1 MPRANASDDSSDRL
15 KTIPVLSRQVTRLYE
30 MFWPVVDLINMG
42 KEIRLMSVEEKEEF
56 KAEMSSDEKRIYRIL
71 KKLLYEEP
79 SLIEKVMNA
88 PREHIGALTRD
99 LKKML
104 STGQSNGRSEDMSKV
119 GREMPGWKAM
129 AWNPPLPE
137 KHMRGMFHIQCA
149 ELLAPI
155 QYDWTDPKVR
165 DDFRNGK
172 LVATPLQFPRYL
184 WLANGKDYNPQR
196 PSDGLLQGE
205 ILICAAYCI
214 LFSPTSVKTMS
225 ASTTQVS
232 GARGSSFN
240 RSRGGIIGIAKAYN
254 LTKITPAFI
263 AYVAVVV
270 HHALT
275 TEDKFSEICGGFN
288 YGVYYV
294 EIRTF
299 LESQKFASRAKVL
312 VDWWNKRLFGSYN
325 MGVRTLK
332 EADTVSTIE
341 ELLAEVEADPGLSG
355 DEGPP
360 SSGRPEEDI

>member
-1 MPRANASDDSSDRL
+1 
-15 KTIPVLSRQVTRLYE
+15 
-30 MFWPVVDLINMG
+30 
-42 KEIRLMSVEEKEEF
+42 MSVEEKEEF

-104 STGQSNGRSEDMSKV
+104 STGQSNGQSKDMSKV

-129 AWNPPLPE
+129 AWNP
-137 KHMRGMFHIQCA
+137 HS
-149 ELLAPI
+149 
-155 QYDWTDPKVR
+155 PK
-165 DDFRNGK
+165 NTCG
-172 LVATPLQFPRYL
+172 
-184 WLANGKDYNPQR
+184 
-196 PSDGLLQGE
+196 GE

-225 ASTTQVS
+225 
-232 GARGSSFN
+232 
-240 RSRGGIIGIAKAYN
+240 IAKAYN

-275 TEDKFSEICGGFN
+275 TEDKFLEICGRFN

-294 EIRTF
+294 EICTF

-341 ELLAEVEADPGLSG
+341 ELLAEVKADPGLLG